1 MEPQGLPREIVTA
14 VQDNNV
20 PTVQAWLDQGH
31 DVNTFDST
39 GHALLH
45 HAALRPFRR
54 DVVVLLLA
62 RGADPD
68 LQCTRGNN
76 VNPLFLA
83 SVNAAILPT
92 NREEEEAWLDIID
105 NLISHGARTDSCDLG
120 GFSMLACVVGYS
132 GASLSACLRLGIIG
146 RLLRAGASLDNCVR
160 GAPIE
165 ASIRQTE
172 LHGSGGRTPADVADD
187 ASFAAGK
194 AFIAEFR
201 AAGGTWKKWLR
212 APHRDV
218 IRLRSL
224 LVRKRAT
231 TSDPVLAFV
240 FRLGDNGVFWTL
252 LGFWPGRVLPPGV
265 RY

>member
-1 MEPQGLPREIVTA
+1 
-14 VQDNNV
+14 
-20 PTVQAWLDQGH
+20 
-31 DVNTFDST
+31 
-39 GHALLH
+39 
-45 HAALRPFRR
+45 
-54 DVVVLLLA
+54 
-62 RGADPD
+62 
-68 LQCTRGNN
+68 
-76 VNPLFLA
+76 
-83 SVNAAILPT
+83 
-92 NREEEEAWLDIID
+92 
-105 NLISHGARTDSCDLG
+105 
-120 GFSMLACVVGYS
+120 MLAIVVGYS
-132 GASLSACLRLGIIG
+132 GASLSASLRLGIIG

-160 GAPIE
+160 GGPIE
-165 ASIRQTE
+165 ASIRGSE
-172 LHGSGGRTPADVADD
+172 LQGSGGQTPADVVND

-224 LVRKRAT
+224 LVRKRAS

-240 FRLGDNGVFWTL
+240 FRLGDNGIFWKL

>member
-1 MEPQGLPREIVTA
+1 MARPRTC
-14 VQDNNV
+14 
-20 PTVQAWLDQGH
+20 
-31 DVNTFDST
+31 
-39 GHALLH
+39 
-45 HAALRPFRR
+45 
-54 DVVVLLLA
+54 
-62 RGADPD
+62 GADPD
-68 LQCTRGNN
+68 LRCIRGPNTI
-76 VNPLFLA
+76 
-83 SVNAAILPT
+83 NALYLVISHLIIRT
-92 NREEEEAWLDIID
+92 STTQQEDDGVVMDIID
-105 NLISHGARTDSCDLG
+105 NLISRGARTDNCLMHRV
-120 GFSMLACVVGYS
+120 SMLAAVVMYS
-132 GASLSACLRLGIIG
+132 AANFNTSIRLGIIG
-146 RLLRAGASLDNCVR
+146 LLLRAGASLDNCFR
-160 GAPIE
+160 GGPIE
-165 ASIRQTE
+165 ASIRHTE
-172 LHGSGGRTPADVADD
+172 LRGGGGGRTPMDVAND

-252 LGFWPGRVLPPGV
+252 LGFWPGRVLPRGV

>member
-1 MEPQGLPREIVTA
+1 MLYFGYLLGVDADAQTSPVPQRL
-14 VQDNNV
+14 
-20 PTVQAWLDQGH
+20 
-31 DVNTFDST
+31 
-39 GHALLH
+39 
-45 HAALRPFRR
+45 
-54 DVVVLLLA
+54 
-62 RGADPD
+62 
-68 LQCTRGNN
+68 
-76 VNPLFLA
+76 
-83 SVNAAILPT
+83 
-92 NREEEEAWLDIID
+92 
-105 NLISHGARTDSCDLG
+105 NLLG
-120 GFSMLACVVGYS
+120 GHIGEHRPGCAQGIK
-132 GASLSACLRLGIIG
+132 CLPPARVARLGRPVHG
-146 RLLRAGASLDNCVR
+146 LDPRIKCR

-165 ASIRQTE
+165 ASIRGSE
-172 LHGSGGRTPADVADD
+172 LHGAGGQTPMDVASD

-194 AFIAEFR
+194 AFIAEVR

-240 FRLGDNGVFWTL
+240 FRLGDNGVFWKL